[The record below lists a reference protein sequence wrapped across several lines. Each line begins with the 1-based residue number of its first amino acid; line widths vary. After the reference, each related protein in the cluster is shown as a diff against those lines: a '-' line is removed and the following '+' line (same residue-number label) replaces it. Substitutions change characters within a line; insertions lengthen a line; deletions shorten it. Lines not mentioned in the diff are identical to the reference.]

1 MQSRS
6 ENGYGVGSWPTV
18 TGMIQRVRKV
28 AAGADLV
35 GGVFA
40 SPPSLSL
47 TLRLSYIY
55 CTCSAVTTSVASGGV
70 VSTLLDVY
78 VVLSVVN

>member
-1 MQSRS
+1 MSSRPQ
-6 ENGYGVGSWPTV
+6 NGYGHGIVATV
-18 TGMIQRVRKV
+18 ITMIQRVGKV

-35 GGVFA
+35 GGVCA

-55 CTCSAVTTSVASGGV
+55 YTCSAVTTSVASGGMV
-70 VSTLLDVY
+70 TTLLDVY
-78 VVLSVVN
+78 GVLSVVN